1 MRQPLTVEPHN
12 ILLVLLVVNHLR
24 PLDNLTIRDV
34 RIRLWREDMAHSF
47 PRDKVA
53 AAVAV
58 DADETKVAIVSS
70 VRSTSTITLGVQREA
85 IENLPPTV
93 SQPSLILAE
102 PIPIIVVRAG
112 TLENRTAMSL
122 DQSARG
128 VGHVEFRV
136 ESCFRC
142 FRQRRANGQGREGH
156 LDKVRSDHY
165 RCWSRAAVVVGQGF
179 AAKTQHEESAW
190 T

>member
-93 SQPSLILAE
+93 SQPSLVFAE
-102 PIPIIVVRAG
+102 PIPIVIIRAG
-112 TLENRTAMSL
+112 TLQDGTAVGL
-122 DQSARG
+122 DQSAGG
-128 VGHVEFRV
+128 VGHVDFGV
-136 ESCFRC
+136 ESCIRC
-142 FRQRRANGQGREGH
+142 SCDGRTDG
-156 LDKVRSDHY
+156 
-165 RCWSRAAVVVGQGF
+165 
-179 AAKTQHEESAW
+179 
-190 T
+190 